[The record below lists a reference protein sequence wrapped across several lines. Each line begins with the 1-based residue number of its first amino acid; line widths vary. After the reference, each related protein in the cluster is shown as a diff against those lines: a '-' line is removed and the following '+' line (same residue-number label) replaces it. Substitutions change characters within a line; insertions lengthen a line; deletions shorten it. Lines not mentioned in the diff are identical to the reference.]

1 MLFPK
6 NVGPD
11 KTSMFVP
18 AVGHT
23 LNIYAVHIG
32 LDEGEK
38 KTQYCAVNVMDTG
51 RVGGRTGLKYV

>member
-6 NVGPD
+6 NVGSD

-23 LNIYAVHIG
+23 LKNIYAVHIG

-38 KTQYCAVNVMDTG
+38 KRPNTVQ
-51 RVGGRTGLKYV
+51 